1 MRYLAGSVGPPILP
15 VWAIHFGTVKSLSV
29 VTGSVPPRVGV
40 DYPGTW
46 ASFVEWFPDDA
57 ACREYLEGLRW
68 PEGFLCPHCGSG
80 IGWQTSDGRF
90 SCGGCARRV
99 SVTAGTIFAGTRTPL
114 TTWFAAAWYLT
125 NQKHGASALGLQQ
138 VLGLGSYQTAWTMLH
153 KYRTAMVRPGR
164 DLLSG
169 DVEVDETYVGTEAG
183 VAGRHIET
191 KSIVVI
197 AVEMRSPKGLGR
209 IRLRRVDDV
218 SAASL
223 VGFIRDV
230 AQPGSVI
237 LTDGWQGYSGL
248 PAHGFAHKRTS
259 LRAGSDPAHVVQPGV
274 HRVASLL
281 KRWLLGTHQGAVRSE
296 HLDAYLNEF
305 TFRFNRRTS
314 RQRGMVFYR
323 LLEQA
328 VVTDPAPYR
337 DIIGG
342 GLNDRPDNHSE

>member
-1 MRYLAGSVGPPILP
+1 MGLVR
-15 VWAIHFGTVKSLSV
+15 
-29 VTGSVPPRVGV
+29 PRVGV

-46 ASFVEWFPDDA
+46 AAFVEWFPDDK
-57 ACREYLEGLRW
+57 ACREYLIQLRW
-68 PEGFLCPHCGSG
+68 PDGFVCPHCGSDV
-80 IGWQTSDGRF
+80 GWPTSDGRF
-90 SCGGCARRV
+90 SCGGCRRRA
-99 SVTAGTIFAGTRTPL
+99 SVTAGTIFHGTRTPL

-164 DLLSG
+164 ELLSG
-169 DVEVDETYVGTEAG
+169 DIEVDETYVGTESG
-183 VAGRHIET
+183 TAGRQVET
-191 KSIVVI
+191 KDIVVI
-197 AVEMRSPKGLGR
+197 AVEKRSPKGLGR

-218 SAASL
+218 SGASL
-223 VGFIRDV
+223 IGFIRDV
-230 AQPGSVI
+230 TQPGSVI
-237 LTDGWQGYSGL
+237 LTDGWQGYAELAKSG
-248 PAHGFAHKRTS
+248 FVHKRTS
-259 LRAGSDPAHVVQPGV
+259 LRAGNDPAHVVHPGV

-281 KRWLLGTHQGAVRSE
+281 KRWLLGTLHGGVSSE

-314 RQRGMVFYR
+314 RQRGMLFYR

-328 VVTDPAPYR
+328 VITDPVPYK

-342 GLNDRPDNHSE
+342 GLHDRHGNHAE

>member
-1 MRYLAGSVGPPILP
+1 
-15 VWAIHFGTVKSLSV
+15 
-29 VTGSVPPRVGV
+29 
-40 DYPGTW
+40 
-46 ASFVEWFPDDA
+46 
-57 ACREYLEGLRW
+57 
-68 PEGFLCPHCGSG
+68 
-80 IGWQTSDGRF
+80 
-90 SCGGCARRV
+90 
-99 SVTAGTIFAGTRTPL
+99 
-114 TTWFAAAWYLT
+114 
-125 NQKHGASALGLQQ
+125 
-138 VLGLGSYQTAWTMLH
+138 MLH

-230 AQPGSVI
+230 AEPGSVI

-248 PAHGFAHKRTS
+248 PAHGFVHKRTS

>member
-1 MRYLAGSVGPPILP
+1 MPEGG
-15 VWAIHFGTVKSLSV
+15 IHFGAVASLSV
-29 VTGSVPPRVGV
+29 ASGSVHPRAGV

-46 ASFVEWFPDDA
+46 ASFLEWFPTDG
-57 ACREYLEGLRW
+57 ACREYLVDLRW
-68 PEGFLCPHCGSG
+68 PDGFVCPHCGSG
-80 IGWQTSDGRF
+80 IGWPTSDKRL
-90 SCGGCARRV
+90 SCSGCARRV
-99 SVTAGTIFAGTRTPL
+99 SVTAGTIFHGTRTPL

-164 DLLSG
+164 DLLGG
-169 DVEVDETYVGTEAG
+169 DVEVDETYVGTESG
-183 VAGRHIET
+183 TAGRRVET
-191 KSIVVI
+191 KDIVAV
-197 AVEMRSPKGLGR
+197 AVEMRSPKGFGR

-218 SAASL
+218 SGASL
-223 VGFIRDV
+223 IGFVRDV

-237 LTDGWQGYSGL
+237 LTDGWQGYAGLAKSG
-248 PAHGFAHKRTS
+248 FVHKRTS
-259 LRAGSDPAHVVQPGV
+259 LRAGNDPAHVVQPGV

-281 KRWLLGTHQGAVRSE
+281 KRWLLGTHHGGVSSV

-314 RQRGMVFYR
+314 QQRGMLFYR

-328 VVTDPAPYR
+328 VVTEPAPYK

-342 GLNDRPDNHSE
+342 ALQRRSGNHTE